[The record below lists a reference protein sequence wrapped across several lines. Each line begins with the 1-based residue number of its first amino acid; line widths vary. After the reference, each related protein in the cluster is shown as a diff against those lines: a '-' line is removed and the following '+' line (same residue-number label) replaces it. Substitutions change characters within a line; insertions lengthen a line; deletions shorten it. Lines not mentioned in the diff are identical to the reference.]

1 MAKDKGDVMLNSKQR
16 ANLRSLASNFDPMV
30 IIGKDGLTDNVLQ
43 QIENQLY
50 AHEMVKISV
59 LEGAD
64 KTAKDYLH
72 DVANALN
79 AEEVCSIG
87 RKFVVYKMSNK
98 KGLKHI
104 EF

>member
-1 MAKDKGDVMLNSKQR
+1 MLNSKQR
-16 ANLRSLASNFDPMV
+16 AKLRSLASSLEPMV
-30 IIGKDGLTDNVLQ
+30 IIGKDGLTDNVLE
-43 QIENQLY
+43 QIEKQLF

-64 KTAKDYLH
+64 ESAKEYLNR
-72 DVANALN
+72 VAKELN

>member
-1 MAKDKGDVMLNSKQR
+1 MLNSKQR
-16 ANLRSLASNFDPMV
+16 AKLRSYASTIDATM
-30 IIGKDGLTDNVLQ
+30 IIGKDGLTDNLLE
-43 QIENQLY
+43 QIDKQLY
-50 AHEMVKISV
+50 THEIVKVSV

-64 KTAKDYLH
+64 ESAKDYLKQT
-72 DVANALN
+72 AEKLK

-98 KGLKHI
+98 KGIKHL

>member
-1 MAKDKGDVMLNSKQR
+1 MLNSKQR
-16 ANLRSLASNFDPMV
+16 AKLRSIASKLETMV
-30 IIGKDGLTDNVLQ
+30 IIGKDGLTDNVLDL
-43 QIENQLY
+43 IDKQLY
-50 AHEMVKISV
+50 AHEMVKVSV
-59 LEGAD
+59 LEGAEES
-64 KTAKDYLH
+64 AKDYLH
-72 DVANALN
+72 QTAEKLK

>member
-1 MAKDKGDVMLNSKQR
+1 MLNSKQR
-16 ANLRSLASNFDPMV
+16 AKLRSLASTLDAMV
-30 IIGKDGLTDNVLQ
+30 MIGKDGLTDNILE
-43 QIENQLY
+43 QIDRQLY

-59 LEGAD
+59 LDGAD
-64 KTAKDYLH
+64 KSAKEYLH
-72 DVANALN
+72 EVAAALN

-104 EF
+104 EY

>member
-1 MAKDKGDVMLNSKQR
+1 MLNSKQR
-16 ANLRSLASNFDPMV
+16 AKLRSIASSLDTMV
-30 IIGKDGLTDNVLQ
+30 IIGKDGLTENVLKL
-43 QIENQLY
+43 ISDQLY
-50 AHEMVKISV
+50 AHEMVKVLV
-59 LEGAD
+59 LEGAELE
-64 KTAKDYLH
+64 AKDYLH
-72 DVANALN
+72 KTAEKLS

>member
-1 MAKDKGDVMLNSKQR
+1 MLNSKQR
-16 ANLRSLASNFDPMV
+16 AKLRSYASTLEPMV
-30 IIGKDGLTDNVLQ
+30 IIGKDGLTENVLQ
-43 QIENQLY
+43 QIENQLF
-50 AHEMVKISV
+50 AHEMVKVSV

-64 KTAKDYLH
+64 ESARDYLKT
-72 DVANALN
+72 VAEKLK